1 MDDRRI
7 IDLFWSRAE
16 QAIEALGQV
25 YGKRLHQIAMNILG
39 DHQAAEEAVSDTYL
53 ALWNTIP
60 PARPDPLGAFVY
72 RVGKNTALKHLRTRT
87 AQKRNSQYDLALEEL
102 SQFLSGS
109 TLEETLDA
117 RLLGQALDRFLD
129 TLTKENRIIFVRRY
143 WFGDSVKEITS
154 QLRLSESAVTV
165 RLHRLRNQ
173 LRTYLTQEGFD
184 L

>member
-16 QAIEALGQV
+16 QAIEALRQV
-25 YGKRLHQIAMNILG
+25 YGRRLQQIAMNILD

-53 ALWNTIP
+53 ALWNAIP

-102 SQFLSGS
+102 SQFLSGG
-109 TLEETLDA
+109 TLEEALDS
-117 RLLGQALDRFLD
+117 RLLGQSIDRFLD
-129 TLTKENRIIFVRRY
+129 TLSRENRIIFVRRY
-143 WFGDSVKEITS
+143 WFGDSIPEIAN
-154 QLRLSESAVTV
+154 QLRLSESAATV

-173 LRTYLTQEGFD
+173 LRTHLTQEGFD

>member
-7 IDLFWSRAE
+7 IDLFWARAE
-16 QAIEALGQV
+16 QAIEALSQV
-25 YGKRLHQIAMNILG
+25 YGRRLLHIAINILG

-60 PARPDPLGAFVY
+60 PASPNPLGAFVY
-72 RVGKNTALKHLRTRT
+72 RIGRNTALKHLRTRT

-102 SQFLSGS
+102 SQFLSGE
-109 TLEETLDA
+109 TLEDALDA
-117 RLLGQALDRFLD
+117 RLLGQAIDRFLD
-129 TLTKENRIIFVRRY
+129 TLSRENRIIFVRRY
-143 WFGDSVKEITS
+143 WFGDSIQEIAT
-154 QLRLSESAVTV
+154 QLRLSESATTV

-173 LRTYLTQEGFD
+173 LRTYLIQEGFS